1 MKVTK
6 LIREY
11 VEKTID
17 ACYPEPDSVKSFR
30 EQCNKASNALT
41 EMNDMIIAYA
51 NSILPEIKEKYNVP
65 DDFNL
70 HVRLGINYAEFSSW
84 NTQLK
89 LKADEDKRKTDKAKQ
104 QKRDEIL
111 LSLEL
116 GATKADLDDMIKR
129 LVDEVEPTREGV
141 N

>member
-11 VEKTID
+11 VEKTLV

-30 EQCNKASNALT
+30 EQCNKSSNALT

-116 GATKADLDDMIKR
+116 GANKSDLDNMIKQ
-129 LVDEVEPTREGV
+129 LMNEVGQTKEGV

>member
-17 ACYPEPDSVKSFR
+17 ACYPEPDSVKSLR

-116 GATKADLDDMIKR
+116 GANKSDLDNMIKQ
-129 LVDEVEPTREGV
+129 LMNEVGQTKEGV

>member
-30 EQCNKASNALT
+30 KQCNKANNALT

-116 GATKADLDDMIKR
+116 GATKDDLDDMIKR

>member
-11 VEKTID
+11 VEKTVD
-17 ACYPEPDSVKSFR
+17 SCYPEPDSVKSFR

-41 EMNDMIIAYA
+41 EMNDMVKEYA
-51 NSILPEIKEKYNVP
+51 NSILPEIKAKYNIP
-65 DDFNL
+65 DDFDFK
-70 HVRLGINYAEFSSW
+70 VRTGINYAEWSSW
-84 NTQLK
+84 NSALK
-89 LKADEDKRKTDKAKQ
+89 RKADEDRKTNEKTKQ
-104 QKRDEIL
+104 QKCDEIL

-116 GATKADLDDMIKR
+116 GATKADLDDMIKK
-129 LVDEVEPTREGV
+129 LMDEVETTREGV

>member
-11 VEKTID
+11 VEKTVD
-17 ACYPEPDSVKSFR
+17 SCYPEPDSVKSFR

-51 NSILPEIKEKYNVP
+51 NLILPEIKEKYNVP

-116 GATKADLDDMIKR
+116 GATKADLDDMIKK
-129 LVDEVEPTREGV
+129 LMDEVEPTREGV

>member
-17 ACYPEPDSVKSFR
+17 ACYPEPDSVKLFR

-129 LVDEVEPTREGV
+129 LVDEVEPTRKGV